1 MYAYSFHFTVISSYQ
16 DRKIRYIYHL
26 RQITFWEVGLL
37 LENQVCFRSLVKIH
51 LSFFVEVNI
60 FNCQQWQFYSLK
72 ILISTLKLFKNP
84 FSSYYRIKLNFDL
97 NSTSFVFSWICKVFI
112 FCPVKNCQLLYY
124 LDLLPIEKSSWERYG
139 FCITCLNTWHEW
151 KWL

>member
-1 MYAYSFHFTVISSYQ
+1 MEILLCLNGSNLSPVNREAAIAKKKRFWRKPVSLSCRILQKEIREIFTHIATFLPHRAFYYFA
-16 DRKIRYIYHL
+16 KIC
-26 RQITFWEVGLL
+26 QITFWEVGLL

-97 NSTSFVFSWICKVFI
+97 NSTSFVFS
-112 FCPVKNCQLLYY
+112 
-124 LDLLPIEKSSWERYG
+124 
-139 FCITCLNTWHEW
+139 
-151 KWL
+151 